1 MSAPAMKLRLSLV
14 FATAAALS
22 ACASS
27 GGAGRPAAEERSP
40 APTSTATGTKASK
53 ATAAAP
59 RSASPSQGDDRAEAP
74 QLAVTAP
81 ARELSPRAQRLFEE
95 AVAAA
100 EEQKRLKVPT
110 DWETLERR
118 WRAVLDADQVPE
130 AWFNLGVALEKQ
142 RRTDEARVAYQRAL
156 QLEPRLSPA
165 AANLLLLDEPK
176 EPAAAAQ
183 RWAELA
189 RLFPEEPVA
198 RGRLAAL
205 YEAAGQHGEAWKLAR
220 EALLRDPRSVDAY
233 KVMLRVAL
241 ARGNLDLAN
250 LLAVKARKLDPAD
263 PELIAIVG
271 DVLLRQKDEPGAIA
285 QWKKAVALRDDFLP
299 ARYAL
304 LASAFAK
311 HHWEG
316 VAEQAR
322 AILRADP
329 DARVQLALGVAL
341 RYLGKPDQAL
351 AAYDQAEKLGGGKL
365 PEVHLA
371 RGVALMK
378 SKEQCEPALVELRRY
393 VVAAGPA
400 VASEGPARRL
410 QRECEQILL
419 ASKEAEDA
427 AREMKADA
435 EREAARKA
443 AVAASKEAKPAGNA
457 SPAQPGSPPATPSAP
472 PPGARPPPTSAV
484 EGRGAPTR

>member
-1 MSAPAMKLRLSLV
+1 MKLRLSL
-14 FATAAALS
+14 ALAAAAALS

-27 GGAGRPAAEERSP
+27 GSAGHAATEDRDP
-40 APTSTATGTKASK
+40 PPTSTTPRTKTKSSK
-53 ATAAAP
+53 ATAAATQ
-59 RSASPSQGDDRAEAP
+59 SPSGNQDGDRAEAP

-81 ARELSPRAQRLFEE
+81 ARELTPRGQRLFDE

-118 WRAVLDADQVPE
+118 WRAVVDAEQVPE

-156 QLEPRLSPA
+156 ALEPRLSPA

-183 RWAELA
+183 RWGELA

-198 RGRLAAL
+198 RARLAGL

-220 EALLRDPRSVDAY
+220 EALLRDPRSVEAY

-250 LLAVKARKLDPAD
+250 LLAVKARKLDPGD
-263 PELIAIVG
+263 PELVAVVG
-271 DVLLRQKDEPGAIA
+271 DILLRQKDEPGAIA
-285 QWKKAVALRDDFLP
+285 QWKKAVSLRDDFLP

-351 AAYDQAEKLGGGKL
+351 AAYDQAEKLGGAKL

-378 SKEQCEPALVELRRY
+378 SKEQCEPALAELRRY

-400 VASEGPARRL
+400 AASEGPAMRL

-443 AVAASKEAKPAGNA
+443 AAAASKDSKPAGNG
-457 SPAQPGSPPATPSAP
+457 SQTQPAPQPATPSAP
-472 PPGARPPPTSAV
+472 PPGARSSPTSTV
-484 EGRGAPTR
+484 EGRGTPTR